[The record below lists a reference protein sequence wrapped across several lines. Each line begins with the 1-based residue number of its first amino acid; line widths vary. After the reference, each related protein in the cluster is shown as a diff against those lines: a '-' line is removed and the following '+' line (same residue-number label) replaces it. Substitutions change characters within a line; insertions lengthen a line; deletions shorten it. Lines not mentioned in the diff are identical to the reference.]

1 MILQN
6 VLEMVDPVHSNRVS
20 LLAGQFARHLN
31 LSSHEVEVIQ
41 AAAKYHDIG
50 KISIPLSILQSVEPF
65 TEIQRKIMQRHVQY
79 GLSILSVYNS
89 EEMEVAK
96 TIIATHHERW
106 DGKGYPNGLSGN
118 NIPLA
123 GRIVALCDVFDA
135 LSSERPYKPA
145 WALGQVL
152 DYIRSERGKAFD
164 PELTDKFL
172 ELICE
177 GVSEGIAL

>member
-6 VLEMVDPVHSNRVS
+6 VLRMIDPEHVNRVS
-20 LLAGQFARHLN
+20 ALATDFARM
-31 LSSHEVEVIQ
+31 LSMSERDVELIGIG
-41 AAAKYHDIG
+41 AKYHDIG
-50 KISIPLSILQSVEPF
+50 KISIPLSILQSPKPLTVAQQE
-65 TEIQRKIMQRHVQY
+65 IMQRHVEY

-106 DGKGYPNGLSGN
+106 DGKGYPKGLRGN
-118 NIPLA
+118 RIPLA

-135 LSSERPYKPA
+135 LSSERSYKPA

-152 DYIRSERGKAFD
+152 DYIRHERGKAFD
-164 PELTDKFL
+164 PELTDIFL
-172 ELICE
+172 KMIYE
-177 GVSEGIAL
+177 GTSKGIAL